1 MLTRLHVRGYKALET
16 LTATF
21 EPLTV
26 VAGPNGCGKT
36 SLLDSIL
43 MVRDFVM
50 LDAKAARNAH
60 PFNEVRSNGGKPAAA
75 IGAELWAKLS
85 QRNQDRIQESAEYQG
100 QVDALSEPRGGHAL
114 RAWLEYSGE
123 ERPSVAAKFV
133 PAFAGQDLQQ
143 EIIDSCLGEI
153 RRLDLDTNVLRQ
165 PSYSSHVIPRMGSNG
180 SGMASVLA
188 WLQGERPEKFDELQ
202 RQLCE
207 LVPEVKQ
214 LRIGR
219 APVPYVEPGLP
230 LDRAVPREVIGQ
242 QLIFDF
248 RHAKGVVARHASEG
262 ILLVLG
268 LLTTMVTE
276 SVSVLLLDHF
286 ERSLHPQAQRHLVQ
300 YLRGI
305 TEGGIQVVITSP
317 SPFFIA
323 HFQPAEI
330 RAMVTTEGGSW
341 MGKLSSL
348 SRRPE
353 YVRWEDEMS
362 PSELRAVLGEEWL
375 QKIQSGAVST

>member
-50 LDAKAARNAH
+50 LDAKTARAAH
-60 PFNEVRSNGGKPAAA
+60 PFEEVRSNGGKPAAA

-85 QRNQDRIQESAEYQG
+85 QRSQDLIQESAEYQG

-114 RAWLEYSGE
+114 RAWLEYSSD

-133 PAFAGQDLQQ
+133 PAFAGQELQQ

-153 RRLDLDTNVLRQ
+153 RRLDLDLNVIRR
-165 PSYSSHVIPRMGSNG
+165 PSYSPRVIPHMTS
-180 SGMASVLA
+180 SGDGLASVLS
-188 WLQGERPEKFDELQ
+188 WLQGEQPDKFELIQ
-202 RQLCE
+202 EQLRE
-207 LVPEVKQ
+207 LVPEVKRI
-214 LRIGR
+214 RIGR
-219 APVPYVEPGLP
+219 ASVMWSDPSVPAE
-230 LDRAVPREVIGQ
+230 RAAPREMIGDQ
-242 QLIFDF
+242 VIFDF
-248 RHAKGVVARHASEG
+248 QHARGVVAKHASEG
-262 ILLVLG
+262 ILLLLG
-268 LLTTMVTE
+268 LLTTMNTE

-286 ERSLHPQAQRHLVQ
+286 ERSLHPQSQRHLVQ

-305 TEGGIQVVITSP
+305 SEGGIQVVVTSP
-317 SPFFIA
+317 SPFFLP
-323 HFQPAEI
+323 HFQPSEI
-330 RAMVTTEGGSW
+330 RAMVATEGGAW

-348 SRRPE
+348 ARRPE
-353 YVRWEDEMS
+353 YGRWEDEMS
-362 PSELRAVLGEEWL
+362 PSELRGVLGEGWL
-375 QKIQSGAVST
+375 QKIQAGESST

>member
-50 LDAKAARNAH
+50 LDANTARAAH
-60 PFNEVRSNGGKPAAA
+60 PFEEIRSNGGKPAAA

-85 QRNQDRIQESAEYQG
+85 QRNQDLIQESAEYQG

-114 RAWLEYSGE
+114 RAWLEYSTD

-153 RRLDLDTNVLRQ
+153 RRLDLDTNVLRR
-165 PSYSSHVIPRMGSNG
+165 PSYSSSIIPHMGSDG
-180 SGMASVLA
+180 SNLPSVLA
-188 WLQGERPEKFDELQ
+188 WLQGERPEKFDQLQ
-202 RQLCE
+202 T
-207 LVPEVKQ
+207 Q
-214 LRIGR
+214 LRELIPEIKRLRVGR
-219 APVPYVEPGLP
+219 APVTIVDAGT
-230 LDRAVPREVIGQ
+230 PREVIGQ

-248 RHAKGVVARHASEG
+248 QHAKGVVAKHASEG
-262 ILLVLG
+262 ILLILG
-268 LLTTMVTE
+268 LLTTMLTE

-286 ERSLHPQAQRHLVQ
+286 ERALHPQAQRHLVQ
-300 YLRGI
+300 YLRGVA
-305 TEGGIQVVITSP
+305 EGGIQVVTTSP
-317 SPFFIA
+317 SPFFMA

-330 RAMVTTEGGSW
+330 RAMVTTEGGAW

-353 YVRWEDEMS
+353 YERWEDEMN
-362 PSELRAVLGEEWL
+362 PSELKGVLGEDWL
-375 QKIQSGAVST
+375 QKIQSGAAST

>member
-50 LDAKAARNAH
+50 LDANTARAAH
-60 PFNEVRSNGGKPAAA
+60 PFEEIRSNGGKPAAA

-85 QRNQDRIQESAEYQG
+85 QRNQDLIQESAEYQG

-114 RAWLEYSGE
+114 RAWLEYSSD

-153 RRLDLDTNVLRQ
+153 RRLDLDTNVLRK
-165 PSYSSHVIPRMGSNG
+165 PSYSSSIIPHMGGDGSNLP
-180 SGMASVLA
+180 SVLA
-188 WLQGERPEKFDELQ
+188 WLQGERPEKFDQLQTQLRELI
-202 RQLCE
+202 
-207 LVPEVKQ
+207 PEIKR

-219 APVPYVEPGLP
+219 APVTIVESGT
-230 LDRAVPREVIGQ
+230 PREVIGQ

-248 RHAKGVVARHASEG
+248 QHAKGVVAKHASEG
-262 ILLVLG
+262 ILLILG
-268 LLTTMVTE
+268 LLTTMLTE

-286 ERSLHPQAQRHLVQ
+286 ERALHPQAQRHLVQ

-305 TEGGIQVVITSP
+305 AEGGIQVVTTSP
-317 SPFFIA
+317 SPFFMA

-353 YVRWEDEMS
+353 YVRWEDEMN
-362 PSELRAVLGEEWL
+362 PSELKDVLGKDWL
-375 QKIQSGAVST
+375 QKVQSGAAST